1 MTPAFVAPN
10 PLSLS
15 RPRTPKALTSSPRMS
30 ESSMDTDAVVNKYF
44 PLYQRSRAPLISI
57 DGSQGVSVS
66 MAPVVAFTETDKTD
80 PLLFSYDDPDSFVPN
95 KPVPPSD
102 ISWPSGDGRSTLIK
116 GSRGSFNQANLKFYG
131 PFPDFFKR
139 SCDR

>member
-1 MTPAFVAPN
+1 MTPAFITPT

-15 RPRTPKALTSSPRMS
+15 LTPTRKPVTSSPRMS
-30 ESSMDTDAVVNKYF
+30 ASSVDADAIVNKYF

-57 DGSQGVSVS
+57 DGTQGVSVS
-66 MAPVVAFTETDKTD
+66 MTPVVAFTETDKTD
-80 PLLFSYDDPDSFVPN
+80 EPLFSYEDPDSFVPD

-102 ISWPSGDGRSTLIK
+102 ISWPSGDGRGTLIK
-116 GSRGSFNQANLKFYG
+116 GSRGSFTQPNLKFYG

-139 SCDR
+139 SCDF